1 MIRPALAVL
10 LASAAV
16 VFALGGM
23 AGHPWEIDASW
34 TTAAAFAVLGVATA
48 RSRASTGDR
57 RAWNYL
63 LAGTGCWVAGQLA
76 WDLRSLAG
84 GALFPGPAD
93 VGWLAFPVLASIGL
107 YRFVP
112 LDPQARRV
120 ARLETLPIMVAVATV
135 LWALLQSS
143 AAASHLALEAKL
155 LALTY
160 PALYLILPVVMLQAL
175 IAGRLPVRANP
186 DLMLVLFGLAVEALA
201 FVLYARLLLDQSYVT
216 GDTPLDALWTIG
228 MLAIGAGGFMHRGRT
243 TARSPGKAQAGL
255 LPALTFVVV
264 LVTLIVAGIAGAPLA
279 VRLPLQLG
287 VLAIGVALLTRS
299 VLLER
304 EARRAR
310 ATSARFFELSRDLLC
325 TATMDGRFVEV
336 NPAWLETL
344 GYRSEDLVGRPLLEL
359 VHPDDVE
366 PTIALMGKVQRKEV
380 DTEHIHH
387 RLIAKDGSERWI
399 SWSTR
404 ADFESGL
411 VYARGADS
419 TERRAAADSL
429 ARTNEE
435 LALANEELARSNKEL
450 EQFAYV
456 ASHDLAEPLR
466 SISGFSQFLAT
477 EYEDK
482 LDDDGREYLGHII
495 SGTVRMRTLIDALL
509 EYSRVGRSPAQK
521 VAVPGDEILDDVLS
535 SLDAA
540 IRDSGATVTREPLP
554 VVLADRGELARVFQ
568 NLLSNALKF
577 AGEDAPRV
585 HIAATPD
592 GDRMLFSVTDNG
604 IGVEPEF
611 AERVFGMFKRLHHR
625 DRYPGAGIGLTV
637 SRRIVE
643 RHGGRIWV
651 ETAATG
657 GSCFK
662 FTLKNPTETA

>member
-1 MIRPALAVL
+1 MIRHALALL

-16 VFALGGM
+16 VFALVGM
-23 AGHPWEIDASW
+23 AGHPWGIDASW

-48 RSRASTGDR
+48 RSRASAGDR

-63 LAGTGCWVAGQLA
+63 LASTGCWVAAQLA
-76 WDLRSLAG
+76 WDLRALAG

-93 VGWLAFPVLASIGL
+93 VGWLAFPLLASIGL

-112 LDPQARRV
+112 LDAQARRV
-120 ARLETLPIMVAVATV
+120 AQLETLPIMVAVATV

-155 LALTY
+155 LALAY
-160 PALYLILPVVMLQAL
+160 PTLYLMLPVVMLQAL

-186 DLMLVLFGLAVEALA
+186 DLMLVLVGLAAEALA
-201 FVLYARLLLDQSYVT
+201 FVLYAPVLLDQSYIA
-216 GDTPLDALWTIG
+216 GDTPLDALWMIG
-228 MLAIGAGGFMHRGRT
+228 MLALGAGGLMHRGRT
-243 TARSPGKAQAGL
+243 TVRSPGKPRAGL

-264 LVTLIVAGIAGAPLA
+264 LLTLIVVGIAGAPLA

-287 VLAIGVALLTRS
+287 LLAIGATLLTRS
-299 VLLER
+299 ALLER

-325 TATMDGRFVEV
+325 TATIDGRFVEV

-344 GYRSEDLVGRPLLEL
+344 GYRSEDLVGRRLLEL
-359 VHPDDVE
+359 VHPDDVDA
-366 PTIALMGKVQRKEV
+366 TIALMGKVQRKEV

-404 ADFESGL
+404 ADFETGL

-429 ARTNEE
+429 AR
-435 LALANEELARSNKEL
+435 ANEELERSNKEL

-466 SISGFSQFLAT
+466 SISGFSQFLAA

-482 LDDDGREYLGHII
+482 LDDDGREYLEHIVA
-495 SGTVRMRTLIDALL
+495 GTVRMRTLIDALL
-509 EYSRVGRSPAQK
+509 EYSRVGRNRPEKA
-521 VAVPGDEILDDVLS
+521 AVPGDDILDDVLS

-540 IRDSGATVTREPLP
+540 IRESGATVTREPLP

-577 AGEDAPRV
+577 AGEDPPRV
-585 HIAATPD
+585 HVAATPD

-611 AERVFGMFKRLHHR
+611 AERVFGMFKRLHNR

-643 RHGGRIWV
+643 RHGGRMWV
-651 ETAATG
+651 ETAPTG

-662 FTLKNPTETA
+662 FTLKNPTEIA